1 MTSQIAILYYI
12 FSMIYMPRIQP
23 PHRLIRRL
31 RGFTLIEL
39 LVVIAII
46 AILAALLLPGLARA
60 KQQAQG
66 AGCISNLKQL
76 TLGWIMYSGDNKGT
90 LAQNGDE
97 GNQPATPASAADP
110 QWCPGR
116 MDVGLTTGEPTNTTW
131 LKAGQIYPYIG
142 SPGPYRCPADHSTFN
157 GLTGKVYALGGQGNP
172 RVRSMSMN
180 AWLQPPL
187 DNDVNMDWT
196 HYRVY
201 RKDGDMAVPGSA
213 NLWLFMDENPFSI
226 NDGFMWEEPNGNGA
240 TGVFPTGLDWKD
252 YPAIYHNNACGLSFA
267 DGHAQIRKWTDPT
280 LFSAAV
286 KTEQPPNL
294 AAGGKQIDINW
305 LMARTTAHK

>member
-1 MTSQIAILYYI
+1 LNK
-12 FSMIYMPRIQP
+12 
-23 PHRLIRRL
+23 
-31 RGFTLIEL
+31 GFTLIEL

-46 AILAALLLPGLARA
+46 AILAAMLLPGLAKA

-66 AGCISNLKQL
+66 TLCISNLKQL

-97 GNQPATPASAADP
+97 GNQPGTTASTLDP

-116 MDVGLTTGEPTNTTW
+116 MDSGAPVGEPTNTTW
-131 LKAGQIYPYIG
+131 LKIGQIYPYVG
-142 SPGPYRCPADHSTFN
+142 SPGPYRCPADHSTYKP
-157 GLTGKVYALGGQGNP
+157 GTVYYLGGQGND

-180 AWLQPPL
+180 SWLQPPP
-187 DNDVNMDWT
+187 DNDVGMDEV

-213 NLWLFMDENPFSI
+213 NLWLFLDENPYSI
-226 NDGFMWEEPNGNGA
+226 NDGFMWEEPLGVGA
-240 TGVFPTGLDWKD
+240 YGVFPVGNDWTD
-252 YPAIYHNNACGLSFA
+252 RPATYHNNACGISFG
-267 DGHAQIRKWTDPT
+267 DGHAQIKKWTDRALINYKGTALPET
-280 LFSAAV
+280 APY
-286 KTEQPPNL
+286 T
-294 AAGGKQIDINW
+294 DINW